1 MNLKTVFWYYRG
13 GGLDT
18 FHCLYFKISPNHC
31 LIDCLDSLLQWK
43 AFQKV
48 WCKGRGG
55 EGRGWLWVLQESSAL
70 QSPPDIGWYHWCL
83 FIRVATLGEGKC
95 SPFTF
100 LDPTLFA
107 GLANRRKIW
116 KESKRSQVTML
127 LLTSF
132 ASRPLLPPKIEMCS
146 LLNF

>member
-55 EGRGWLWVLQESSAL
+55 EG
-70 QSPPDIGWYHWCL
+70 
-83 FIRVATLGEGKC
+83 VAVGAPGKF
-95 SPFTF
+95 STPE
-100 LDPTLFA
+100 PT
-107 GLANRRKIW
+107 
-116 KESKRSQVTML
+116 
-127 LLTSF
+127 
-132 ASRPLLPPKIEMCS
+132 
-146 LLNF
+146 